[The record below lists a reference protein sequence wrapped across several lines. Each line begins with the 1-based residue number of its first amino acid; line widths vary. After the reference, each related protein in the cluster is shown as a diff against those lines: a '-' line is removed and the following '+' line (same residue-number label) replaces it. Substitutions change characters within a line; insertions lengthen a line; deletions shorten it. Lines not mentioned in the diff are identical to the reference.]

1 MQPANWRPAEVPR
14 VPIAGAAGSFL
25 NGHVAL
31 IGGFTDRLE
40 ATAAVQTLD
49 PRRGWAPIGNALLE
63 ARAEPLAIA
72 IDEQRL
78 LVIGGWTGRLPKE
91 RRWLASAEI
100 CDPRRPERRRPTPPP
115 FDPDSTLQGASAI
128 AIADGRVLLVHQ
140 RRGTLFDPET
150 GTWSVSFEMG
160 GHRIGAA
167 LTTTGS
173 DPDTTEIIDR
183 IVVAGGHRDG
193 EPAIETITVP
203 RGGEPTSVGW
213 AVNSLPLVADA
224 AISDLIDG
232 AIHLAGGT
240 IENQSTSRTW
250 RLDHRRRTVEAG
262 PELPMAAG
270 VSRATLVRRGTR
282 LLVIGGESLAQGTPK
297 PTSNGAVIDVRNQR
311 VTSLPPG
318 PVRAVRSTVI
328 ARPKDV
334 LVVGGYRFESNARP
348 GRRTRV
354 LSAAN
359 RLVLPPI
366 VIAD

>member
-1 MQPANWRPAEVPR
+1 MQPANWRPAETPR

-25 NGHVAL
+25 DQHVAL

-40 ATAAVQTLD
+40 ATAAVQILD
-49 PRRGWAPIGNALLE
+49 PRRGWLPIGNALLE

-72 IDEQRL
+72 LDEQRL

-115 FDPDSTLQGASAI
+115 FDRDFTLQGASAI
-128 AIADGRVLLVHQ
+128 RIADGRVLLVHQ

-150 GTWSVSFEMG
+150 KTWSTPFETG
-160 GHRIGAA
+160 GHRIGAG
-167 LTTTGS
+167 LTAIG
-173 DPDTTEIIDR
+173 PDTDTAEIVDR
-183 IVVAGGHRDG
+183 IVVAGGHRAG
-193 EPAIETITVP
+193 EPAIETISV
-203 RGGEPTSVGW
+203 RRDAEPTCVDW
-213 AVNSLPLVADA
+213 PANSLPLVADA
-224 AISDLIDG
+224 AISDSVDG
-232 AIHLAGGT
+232 IVHLAGGT
-240 IENQSTSRTW
+240 IENRSTNRTW
-250 RLDHRRRTVEAG
+250 KLDHRRRTVEPG

-282 LLVIGGESLAQGTPK
+282 LLVIGGESLDQGTPT
-297 PTSNGAVIDVRNQR
+297 PPSNGAVIDVRNQR
-311 VTSLPPG
+311 VSSLPPG
-318 PVRAVRSTVI
+318 PVRAVRSTVV

-354 LSAAN
+354 LAAAN

-366 VIAD
+366 VIED